1 MYNLIKYSAY
11 ILIILINISV
21 SQTQLLEGLYCGKE
35 NCYDVLSVTRDS
47 SRSDISKAYRS
58 LAKKYHPDVHHT
70 VEGKRENEIKFKEI
84 ATAYEILRDEDSRTD
99 YDYMLDNPQEYYA
112 HYYRYYRRRVSP
124 KVDVRLVLI
133 VTISVIS
140 IIQYYSAWQRYESAI
155 KYFLTV
161 PKYRLKA
168 TEIVQSRQGKDL
180 TKKTKGKLSKAEQ
193 KEENE
198 KLIRQIIEENMDIK
212 GAYAKPEIKNILWIQ
227 LLILPYTITMYIVWY
242 IRWIIN
248 FTILKKPYGEEEKL
262 YLIRKFM
269 AMGQNQFNAIEENT
283 KNEYLQLE
291 LWIKHNFIKWKKEKE
306 EEMKLNLAE
315 NPRYKQYRRYM
326 KNHEPR
332 RMTFD
337 D

>member
-1 MYNLIKYSAY
+1 MYKLIKYPAC
-11 ILIILINISV
+11 ILIILINIGASHA
-21 SQTQLLEGLYCGKE
+21 QLLEGLYCGKD

-47 SRSDISKAYRS
+47 SRSEISKAYRQ
-58 LAKKYHPDVHHT
+58 LAKKFHPDVHHN
-70 VEGKRENEIKFKEI
+70 VDAKREAEIKFKEI

-168 TEIVQSRQGKDL
+168 AEIVQSRQNGKDL
-180 TKKTKGKLSKAEQ
+180 TKKSKGKSKAEQ

-212 GAYAKPEIKNILWIQ
+212 GAYAKPEIKKIFCGFNCSFHLIQ
-227 LLILPYTITMYIVWY
+227 LQCTLCGI
-242 IRWIIN
+242 
-248 FTILKKPYGEEEKL
+248 
-262 YLIRKFM
+262 
-269 AMGQNQFNAIEENT
+269 
-283 KNEYLQLE
+283 
-291 LWIKHNFIKWKKEKE
+291 
-306 EEMKLNLAE
+306 
-315 NPRYKQYRRYM
+315 
-326 KNHEPR
+326 
-332 RMTFD
+332 FD
-337 D
+337 GF